1 MNIEDLRSACGASIL
16 KKMERSDNHNSSIF
30 NLQF

>member
-1 MNIEDLRSACGASIL
+1 MNIEDLRFACGASIL
-16 KKMERSDNHNSSIF
+16 KMPERSDNHNSSIF